1 MNTLLAGMHKRSISR
16 MANKHG
22 ILPSLQFFFIF
33 RPRRSRP
40 LDEEGLRQ
48 ALLADIPS
56 GSEVERFGLSDD
68 SDNDKDFVPS
78 KLEEEH
84 TQDESDDEFQQNDEE
99 GTPGENY
106 PNESPPTKR
115 AKTNA
120 KTKNKRKAWQWKKE
134 DLVHQSV
141 PEVNFMP
148 RTREIVML
156 SLPNCGAKSA

>member
-1 MNTLLAGMHKRSISR
+1 M
-16 MANKHG
+16 
-22 ILPSLQFFFIF
+22 
-33 RPRRSRP
+33 
-40 LDEEGLRQ
+40 
-48 ALLADIPS
+48 
-56 GSEVERFGLSDD
+56 
-68 SDNDKDFVPS
+68 PS

-99 GTPGENY
+99 GTPGENH

-120 KTKNKRKAWQWKKE
+120 KAKTNRKALQWKKD
-134 DLVHQSV
+134 DLVHQFV
-141 PEVNFMP
+141 PEINFMP